1 MTIMLDYWSEIF
13 VSIKRIYIEGER
25 KMGRIG
31 TIINKKG
38 KMDAKRAKIFTKL
51 GRYIMVA
58 AREGGGDP
66 EYNAALK
73 SAIEKAKAA
82 NMPNDNIDRA
92 IKKGTGDSDG
102 AVFTELTY
110 EGYGPGGVAV
120 LVECLTDNTNR
131 TAADVR
137 SYFVKGNGNL
147 GVNGSVSF
155 MFDHKGVLVIDR
167 TDEMDEEEVE
177 MAAIEAGAED
187 ISIEETHFEIYTEIA
202 DFAAVRDEL
211 AGAGFEFS
219 MAELRYLPQTMTE
232 LTKEE
237 DLKSMNKLIDLL
249 EENDDV
255 QQVYH
260 NWMEA

>member
-1 MTIMLDYWSEIF
+1 
-13 VSIKRIYIEGER
+13 
-25 KMGRIG
+25 MGRIG

-66 EYNAALK
+66 DYNAALK

-167 TDEMDEEEVE
+167 TDDMDEETVE

-187 ISIEETHFEIYTEIA
+187 ISVEDTHFEIYTEIA
-202 DFAAVRDEL
+202 DFASVRDAL
-211 AGAGFEFS
+211 AGEGFEFS

-237 DLKSMNKLIDLL
+237 DLKSMNKLVDLL

-260 NWMEA
+260 NWAETEA

>member
-1 MTIMLDYWSEIF
+1 
-13 VSIKRIYIEGER
+13 
-25 KMGRIG
+25 MGRIG
-31 TIINKKG
+31 TIINRKGKQDAKKG
-38 KMDAKRAKIFTKL
+38 KVFTKM

-58 AREGGGDP
+58 VREGGPDP

-92 IKKGTGDSDG
+92 IKKGAGETDG

-137 SYFVKGNGNL
+137 SYFVKGKGNL
-147 GVNGSVSF
+147 GTNGCVSF
-155 MFDHKGVLVIDR
+155 MFDHKGVLVIDKQ
-167 TDEMDEEEVE
+167 DGMDEEEVE
-177 MAAIEAGAED
+177 MAVIEAGAED
-187 ISIEETHFEIYTEIA
+187 FTVEENHFEVYTEVE
-202 DFAAVRDEL
+202 DFSAVRDALSAE
-211 AGAGFEFS
+211 GFEFS
-219 MAELRYLPQTMTE
+219 MAELRYLPQTMTQ
-232 LTKEE
+232 LTDEE
-237 DLKSMNKLIDLL
+237 DVKYMQRLIDLM

-255 QQVYH
+255 QNIYH
-260 NWMEA
+260 NWEETEA

>member
-187 ISIEETHFEIYTEIA
+187 ISVEETHFEIYTEIA

-260 NWMEA
+260 NWSE

>member
-1 MTIMLDYWSEIF
+1 
-13 VSIKRIYIEGER
+13 
-25 KMGRIG
+25 MGRIG

-38 KMDAKRAKIFTKL
+38 KMDAKRAKIFTKM

-73 SAIEKAKAA
+73 GAIEKAKAA
-82 NMPNDNIDRA
+82 NMPKDNIERA

-110 EGYGPGGVAV
+110 EGYGPGGIAV

-131 TAADVR
+131 TAANVR

-147 GVNGSVSF
+147 GTNGCVSF

-167 TDEMDEEEVE
+167 NEDVTIDEEELE
-177 MAAIEAGAED
+177 MQVIEAGAED
-187 ISIEETHFEIYTEIA
+187 FHVEDTHFEIITDIE
-202 DFAAVRDEL
+202 DFGSVRDEL
-211 AGAGFEFS
+211 SSAGYEFS

-232 LTKEE
+232 LSTPE
-237 DLKSMNKLIDLL
+237 DLKFMKKLVDLL
-249 EENDDV
+249 EEDDDV
-255 QQVYH
+255 QNVYH
-260 NWMEA
+260 NWLED

>member
-1 MTIMLDYWSEIF
+1 MLDYWSEIF

-187 ISIEETHFEIYTEIA
+187 ISVEETHFEIYTEIA

-255 QQVYH
+255 QTVYH
-260 NWMEA
+260 NWME